1 MLFEMSK
8 SSFDVVF
15 WHDLIIGAWFEILIN
30 FVIQGMF
37 TGFKARI

>member
-15 WHDLIIGAWFEILIN
+15 WHDLIIGAWFEILIGKLCN
-30 FVIQGMF
+30 
-37 TGFKARI
+37 TGDVHRF